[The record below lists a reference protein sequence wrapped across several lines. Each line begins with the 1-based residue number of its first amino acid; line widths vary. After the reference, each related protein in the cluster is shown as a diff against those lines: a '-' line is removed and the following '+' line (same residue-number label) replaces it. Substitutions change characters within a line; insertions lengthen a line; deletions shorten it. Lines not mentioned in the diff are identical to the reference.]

1 MTIKAS
7 AWGNYT
13 IPLGGLVPIPE
24 EVVVVG
30 WGGSS
35 RNIRHQEELRENSGC
50 THKARRGG
58 KGCLG
63 WSAAARG
70 QARTS
75 GSAGSGSASG
85 PCSVCFLS
93 LDGETR
99 EQERQTRVE

>member
-24 EVVVVG
+24 EELVVVVVVG
-30 WGGSS
+30 RGGSS

-85 PCSVCFLS
+85 PC
-93 LDGETR
+93 
-99 EQERQTRVE
+99 